1 LTQRAAGLRV
11 VAAAD
16 ARAGPGCWASGTGPV
31 SPYVFDVLELDGRR
45 LLAES
50 YDVRRDVLLDLGLG
64 VSPAVEVPPPFAD
77 VAGAQL
83 LDVAR
88 EHRIEG
94 VVAKRRG
101 SRYEPGRRSAAWVKT
116 RSYRHRRS

>member
-1 LTQRAAGLRV
+1 M
-11 VAAAD
+11 
-16 ARAGPGCWASGTGPV
+16 
-31 SPYVFDVLELDGRR
+31 SPYVYDVLELDGRR

>member
-1 LTQRAAGLRV
+1 M
-11 VAAAD
+11 
-16 ARAGPGCWASGTGPV
+16 
-31 SPYVFDVLELDGRR
+31 
-45 LLAES
+45 
-50 YDVRRDVLLDLGLG
+50 RRDVLLDLGLG

-94 VVAKRRG
+94 GGGEAPRFPVRAGTAIGGVGEDALLSTQEVLIGGWTPRPGTAYVDTGGAAARR
-101 SRYEPGRRSAAWVKT
+101 P
-116 RSYRHRRS
+116 